1 MNTFG
6 DVKAQTRGLLG
17 DPQGQLASD
26 SYLAPLV
33 NVAYSLE
40 VLALKNATGQNLEGV
55 VLLPDVKAGTKAF
68 LSFRRRESRWRVLH
82 SSRAVGQASGDAA

>member
-55 VLLPDVKAGTKAF
+55 VLLPGGKALGQHYCLKPTL
-68 LSFRRRESRWRVLH
+68 LSAQPRTCLLSV
-82 SSRAVGQASGDAA
+82 